1 MWSGDILTGF
11 DSMRRQPVRM
21 LSAVSLGE
29 AKWGMDSGGFV
40 GDPDPENYARWL
52 QFTPWCRSS
61 ASMAIIAS
69 SGSLRALD
77 SIMAEEVAKNAIQFR
92 YRLAPYI
99 YGCDRQCYESGVGLV
114 RPLMMEFPQDAGSA
128 NVTDQWMFG
137 DWLLAAP
144 VLREQITEEGSQCL
158 SRSIYLPPGQWID
171 YFRGDQQEGRPQD
184 QVRDQ
189 PRRVDRHS
197 AVCPPRGGDLLAG
210 RGALAGQFPSHD
222 DLRRCLPRRDRTG
235 ATFYD
240 DDGATYACEE
250 GDYLKQRISVCDQ
263 GASASLTVAAQ
274 AGTYQTRAPISGCT
288 AGPLTRLPSTTRS
301 CPSWRTPPCCWNVE
315 QGWTVT
321 RDVYGP
327 ATIIKLPA
335 GRDQDQHVV
344 LTRARKLAATAEILE
359 AEDAS
364 LSGPTP
370 QTRAQVKTKRAGFTG
385 RGYVDG
391 LDQIK
396 AGVTFT
402 PKVRLPGYYNVTLRA
417 ANLTG
422 TPGTLSV
429 FVNGVPHGTA
439 TVPVEA
445 AQDAWAEVRV
455 PLKLAAGNNIVTLRR
470 TASDS
475 GRVVLDHLA
484 VPFWPAAA
492 LYEAEGA
499 ELLGGAA
506 VNANHKNYS
515 GSGFVDHLDAVEAGV
530 QFTVYAPKTASYT
543 ATTHYANASGAA
555 QTMSLYVDG
564 VKVGPATFAPTANWD
579 TWTDRADA
587 LKLTAGAH
595 TIAWKYDATDTGH
608 VVLDSLAVEAQ

>member
-1 MWSGDILTGF
+1 
-11 DSMRRQPVRM
+11 M

-52 QFTPWCRSS
+52 QFSALVPIFRVHGDHRKQRQPW
-61 ASMAIIAS
+61 
-69 SGSLRALD
+69 ALD
-77 SIMAEEVAKNAIQFR
+77 SIMAEEVAKNAIQLR

-128 NVTDQWMFG
+128 NVTDEWMFG

-171 YFRGDQQEGRPQD
+171 YFRGDQQEGGRKIKYAINPGVWTD
-184 QVRDQ
+184 IPLFVR
-189 PRRVDRHS
+189 
-197 AVCPPRGGDLLAG
+197 
-210 RGALAGQFPSHD
+210 RGAVIFTQDVVPSLGNARPATIYVDAFPGATE
-222 DLRRCLPRRDRTG
+222 TG

-250 GDYLKQRISVCDQ
+250 GDYLKQRITVCDQ
-263 GASASLTVAAQ
+263 GASASLTVAART
-274 AGTYQTRAPISGCT
+274 GTYQSAVRSYLVRLHGRAADQIT
-288 AGPLTRLPSTTRS
+288 VDNTVLPFVEDAALLLD
-301 CPSWRTPPCCWNVE
+301 VE

-335 GRDQDQHVV
+335 GRDQDQHAV
-344 LTRARKLAATAEILE
+344 LTGSRKLAATAEILE

-370 QTRAQVKTKRAGFTG
+370 QTRAQVETERAGFTG
-385 RGYVDG
+385 RGYVNG

-402 PKVRLPGYYNVTLRA
+402 PKVRLPGYYDVTLRA
-417 ANLTG
+417 ASSAA

-429 FVNGVPHGTA
+429 FVNGVPQGTA
-439 TVPVEA
+439 TVPVAA
-445 AQDAWAEVRV
+445 AQDAWADVRV

-470 TASDS
+470 TASDA

-492 LYEAEGA
+492 LYEAEAA

-515 GSGFVDHLDAVEAGV
+515 GSGFVNHLDAVEAGV
-530 QFTVYAPKTASYT
+530 RFTVYAPKTGSYT
-543 ATTHYANASGAA
+543 ATTHYANASGR
-555 QTMSLYVDG
+555 
-564 VKVGPATFAPTANWD
+564 
-579 TWTDRADA
+579 RADHEP
-587 LKLTAGAH
+587 LC
-595 TIAWKYDATDTGH
+595 
-608 VVLDSLAVEAQ
+608 